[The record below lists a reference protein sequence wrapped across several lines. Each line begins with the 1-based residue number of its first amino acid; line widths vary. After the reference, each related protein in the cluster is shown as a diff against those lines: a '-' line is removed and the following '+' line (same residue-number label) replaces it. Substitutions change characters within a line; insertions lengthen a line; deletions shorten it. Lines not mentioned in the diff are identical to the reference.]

1 MLNNPFYLRLIALT
15 GTLIIS
21 VNMAAV
27 ATQPTD
33 SIQTLSI
40 KEQSTIT
47 LPTTATK
54 ATSNETLL
62 IPASLAKV
70 SASKATLTTTT
81 FTASRSNCIADSV
94 ITAAELSATRDNGP
108 FTVASK
114 AIPRQLANGF
124 GGGTIHYPTNA
135 GDCGLLGGIA
145 VIPGYVSYE
154 ASIKWW
160 GPRLASWGFVVIT
173 IDTNSIYD
181 DPDSRATQLSAALD
195 HIVSDSTVGAQIDS
209 TRLGAIGWSMGGGG
223 ALQLATQRSD
233 VRAIIP
239 QTPYHYKDYGTMDTP
254 ALFITCQ
261 NDRIAS
267 NTKYSSPFYNHAA
280 GPKMKI
286 EIKNGSHFCPS
297 YRFNEILLSKPGIAW
312 MHRYINGD
320 TRFDKFLCNNENYGN
335 SPRISSYDYKD
346 CG

>member
-1 MLNNPFYLRLIALT
+1 MLNNPIYLKLIAAT
-15 GTLIIS
+15 GALIVS
-21 VNMAAV
+21 VNTAAV
-27 ATQPTD
+27 AAQPVN
-33 SIQTLSI
+33 SIEKLLI
-40 KEQSTIT
+40 KEQSTVT
-47 LPTTATK
+47 LATK
-54 ATSNETLL
+54 ALL
-62 IPASLAKV
+62 TNAPSTNSPTNKAS
-70 SASKATLTTTT
+70 STTTT
-81 FTASRSNCIADSV
+81 STASRSNCIADSV
-94 ITAAELSATRDNGP
+94 ITASELSDTRDNGP
-108 FTVASK
+108 FAVASK
-114 AIPRQLANGF
+114 AVPRQLANGF

-195 HIVSDSTVGAQIDS
+195 HILSDSTVGAQIDNK
-209 TRLGAIGWSMGGGG
+209 RLGAIGWSMGGGG
-223 ALQLATQRSD
+223 ALQLATKRSS

-239 QTPYHYKDYGTMDTP
+239 QTPYHDKDYGDMNTP

-267 NTKYSSPFYNHAA
+267 NKKYSSPFYNNAA
-280 GPKMKI
+280 GPKIKI

-297 YRFNEILLSKPGIAW
+297 YRFNEILLSKPSIAW

-320 TRFDKFLCNNENYGN
+320 TRFDKFLCNNENYGS
-335 SPRISSYDYKD
+335 SPRISAYDYKN
-346 CG
+346 CV